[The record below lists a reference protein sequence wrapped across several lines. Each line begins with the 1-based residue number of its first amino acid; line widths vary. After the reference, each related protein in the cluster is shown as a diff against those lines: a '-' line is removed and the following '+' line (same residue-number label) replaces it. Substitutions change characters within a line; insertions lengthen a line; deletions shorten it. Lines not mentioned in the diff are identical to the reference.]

1 MPNAKLEIYEPD
13 ATTNLVT
20 NPRLTINTTG
30 YTASGSA
37 ISRTLTRARWGLAS
51 LLVNTNGAGLLEG
64 VYFSVNPGTQ
74 NQPYAG
80 SLYARGSGTVRARL
94 RDATNGIEFISERVS
109 LDDRHWVRLEVLGR
123 TGGAVSA
130 DLRLYVETVG
140 SIQDVV
146 FYADGF
152 QIEAQHYVS
161 SYCDGDLED
170 DLPRHAGDRYFRWTG
185 TKHETTSTRSDRF
198 RPAGRPRQIELADV
212 GVYVTQ
218 ASGLGMAPVLLN
230 IQRLGAQD
238 GSEVQSYRTQDRVL
252 QMVFWARKDPQSAV
266 CTPASLR
273 ELHLLRERLE
283 TLIKPDR
290 SHGAQPFLL
299 RYLDGPDSLEVFAHY
314 ESGLEF
320 DGDLRFPYHNSF
332 GVRMLAVRPYWI
344 SDSQDVLQLTAN
356 QQVANADSIIARID
370 GRWQALGGGT
380 TNGEVRDIAVHPNG
394 DVYVVGTFIGI
405 DAPAPIDNIT
415 RGIAR
420 WNGSAWESCADGLD
434 DGSAFQ
440 IAIAPDGTVYV
451 AGDFDEFGGVVCNNV
466 ARYDPVTNTVTAL
479 GSGPGLSDLA
489 NSVAV
494 DRDGIVYFGG
504 AFTQTF
510 GGGLT
515 LNLITRYDPV
525 ANTFAAMGPGPGLD
539 NSAPPDRV
547 LGITIDL
554 DGLTPFLNGLFDR
567 NFGGSAGELRGVAI
581 YDFATNSFDEPGDDG
596 ATSNDVRRTAISP
609 DGKFYAGGF
618 FTHIGVSDAASVAV
632 YTRQDWLPLGRQGDG
647 VGVGGIGG
655 LRNIKVSEKNRVIL
669 GGDFSQATG
678 AEFARFVASWNGTS
692 FSHLDLELP
701 GPINEVHGILLLGD
715 DIYLGHEIIDVASL
729 ASAIQ
734 TVTNRGRASSGAVLE
749 VLGPARLLWL
759 ENQTTGHV
767 IRMDLEVQA
776 GERVMIDLR
785 PGMHKAISDFRGNVA
800 AGILRDS
807 DVGGFKLIPGDNRIA
822 FFAVGTTGET
832 EISLRWGIRHWSFD
846 DIAWAQNTG

>member
-1 MPNAKLEIYEPD
+1 MGTAKLEIYEPD
-13 ATTNLVT
+13 ATTNLVL
-20 NPRLTINTTG
+20 NPRLTVNATG
-30 YTASGSA
+30 YTASGSS
-37 ISRTLTRARWGLAS
+37 ISRTLARARWGLAS

-64 VYFSVNPGTQ
+64 VYFSINPTTQ

-80 SLYARGSGTVRARL
+80 SLYARGTGTVRARL
-94 RDATNGIEFISERVS
+94 RDATNGIEFVSERVS
-109 LDDRHWVRLEVLGR
+109 LDDRHWTRLEVLGR

-130 DLRLYVETVG
+130 DLRLYAETVG
-140 SIQDVV
+140 SIQDVD

-152 QIEAQHYVS
+152 QIEARHYVT

-185 TKHETTSTRSDRF
+185 TKHESTSTRSDRF

-238 GSEVQSYRTQDRVL
+238 GSEVQSFRAQDRVL

-283 TLIKPDR
+283 NLIKPDR

-356 QQVANADSIIARID
+356 QQIPESNCLIARID
-370 GRWQALGGGT
+370 GEWQALGTGA
-380 TNGEVRDIAVHPNG
+380 NGEVRDFAVHPNG
-394 DVYVVGTFIGI
+394 DIYMVGAFTAVGGM
-405 DAPAPIDNIT
+405 AST

-420 WNGSAWESCADGLD
+420 WNGSSWESVGGGLD
-434 DGSAFQ
+434 DGVAYQ
-440 IAIAPDGTVYV
+440 VAIGHDGTVFL
-451 AGDFDEFGGVVCNNV
+451 AGDFDSVGGVTCNNA
-466 ARYDPVTNTVTAL
+466 ARYNPTTDTWSTM
-479 GSGPGLSDLA
+479 GSGPGLDDLA
-489 NSVAV
+489 LAVAV
-494 DRDGIVYFGG
+494 DKDRNVYFGG
-504 AFTQTF
+504 GFANTF
-510 GGGLT
+510 GGGT
-515 LNLITRYDPV
+515 ALNLITRWNLGT
-525 ANTFAAMGPGPGLD
+525 NTFLAMGTGPGL
-539 NSAPPDRV
+539 NLSAGGGRV
-547 LGITIDL
+547 RGITIDL
-554 DGLTPFLNGLFDR
+554 DGEVPFITGLFDR
-567 NFGGSAGELRGVAI
+567 ATGGVAGDLRGVAT
-581 YDFATNSFDEPGDDG
+581 YDFTTNAFDEPGDDG
-596 ATSNDVRRTAISP
+596 ATSNDVRRSDLSP
-609 DGKFYAGGF
+609 DGKFYVGGF
-618 FTHIGVSDAASVAV
+618 FTHIGVSDADAVAV

-647 VGVGGIGG
+647 IIGG
-655 LRNIKVSEKNRVIL
+655 VSGVVRNIKVSHKNRLVF
-669 GGDFSQATG
+669 GGDFDQVTG
-678 AEFARFVASWNGTS
+678 SEFASFVASWNGTS

-701 GPINEVHGILLLGD
+701 GPTNEVHGILLLDD
-715 DIYLGHEIIDVASL
+715 DIYLGHEISGVAAL

-767 IRMDLEVQA
+767 IRMDLIVQT

-785 PGMHKAISDFRGNVA
+785 AGMHKAISDFRGNVA
-800 AGILRDS
+800 SGILRDS
-807 DVGGFKLIPGDNRIA
+807 DVGGFKLLPGDNRIA
-822 FFAVGTTGET
+822 FFAVNTRGTT
-832 EISLRWGIRHWSFD
+832 EISLRWDIRHWSFD

>member
-1 MPNAKLEIYEPD
+1 MGNAKLEIYEPD

-20 NPRLTINTTG
+20 NPRLTVNTTG
-30 YTASGSA
+30 YTASGSS
-37 ISRTLTRARWGLAS
+37 ISRTLARARWGLAS

-64 VYFSVNPGTQ
+64 VYFSVNPATQ

-80 SLYARGSGTVRARL
+80 SLYARGTGTIRARL
-94 RDATNGIEFISERVS
+94 RDATNGIEFVSDRVS

-130 DLRLYVETVG
+130 DLRLYVETIG
-140 SIQDVV
+140 SIQDVD

-152 QIEAQHYVS
+152 QIEAKHYVS

-185 TKHETTSTRSDRF
+185 TKHESTSTRSDRF

-238 GSEVQSYRTQDRVL
+238 GSEVQSFRAQDRVL

-283 TLIKPDR
+283 ALIKPDR

-344 SDSQDVLQLTAN
+344 SDSQDVLQLIAN
-356 QQVANADSIIARID
+356 QQVPNSNCVIARID
-370 GRWQALGGGT
+370 GEWQASGT
-380 TNGEVRDIAVHPNG
+380 GANGEVRDFAVHPNG
-394 DVYVVGTFIGI
+394 DIYMVGAFTAVGGV
-405 DAPAPIDNIT
+405 AST

-420 WNGSAWESCADGLD
+420 WNGSSWESVGGGLD
-434 DGSAFQ
+434 DGVAYQ
-440 IAIAPDGTVYV
+440 VAIGHDGTVFL
-451 AGDFDEFGGVVCNNV
+451 AGDFDSVGGVTCNNA
-466 ARYDPVTNTVTAL
+466 ARYNPTTDTWSTM
-479 GSGPGLSDLA
+479 GSGPGLDDLA
-489 NSVAV
+489 LAVAV
-494 DRDGIVYFGG
+494 DKDRNVYFGG
-504 AFTQTF
+504 GFANTF
-510 GGGLT
+510 GGGT
-515 LNLITRYDPV
+515 ALNLITRWNLGT
-525 ANTFAAMGPGPGLD
+525 NTFLAMGTGPGL
-539 NSAPPDRV
+539 NLSAGGGRV
-547 LGITIDL
+547 RGITIDL
-554 DGLTPFLNGLFDR
+554 DGEVPFITGLFDR
-567 NFGGSAGELRGVAI
+567 ATGGVAGDLRGVAT
-581 YDFATNSFDEPGDDG
+581 YDFTANAFDEPGDDG
-596 ATSNDVRRTAISP
+596 ATSNDVRRSDLSP

-618 FTHIGVSDAASVAV
+618 FTHIGVSDADAVAV

-647 VGVGGIGG
+647 IIGG
-655 LRNIKVSEKNRVIL
+655 VSGVVRNIKVSHKNRLVF
-669 GGDFSQATG
+669 GGDFDQVTG
-678 AEFARFVASWNGTS
+678 SEFASFVASWNGTS

-701 GPINEVHGILLLGD
+701 GPTNEVHGILLLDD
-715 DIYLGHEIIDVASL
+715 DIYLGHEISGVAAL

-767 IRMDLEVQA
+767 IRMDLIVQT

-785 PGMHKAISDFRGNVA
+785 AGMHKAISDFRGNVA
-800 AGILRDS
+800 SGILRDS
-807 DVGGFKLIPGDNRIA
+807 DVGGFKLLPGDNRIA
-822 FFAVGTTGET
+822 FFAVNTRGTT
-832 EISLRWGIRHWSFD
+832 EISLRWDIRHWSFD

>member
-1 MPNAKLEIYEPD
+1 MGNAKLEIYEPD

-20 NPRLTINTTG
+20 NPRLTVNTTG
-30 YTASGSA
+30 YTASGSS
-37 ISRTLTRARWGLAS
+37 ISRTLARARWGLAS

-64 VYFSVNPGTQ
+64 VYFSVNPATQ

-80 SLYARGSGTVRARL
+80 SLYARGTGTIRARL
-94 RDATNGIEFISERVS
+94 RDATNGIEFVSDRVS

-130 DLRLYVETVG
+130 DLRLYVETIG
-140 SIQDVV
+140 SIQDVD

-152 QIEAQHYVS
+152 QIEAKHYVS

-185 TKHETTSTRSDRF
+185 TKHESTSTRSDRF

-238 GSEVQSYRTQDRVL
+238 GSEVQSFRAQDRVL

-283 TLIKPDR
+283 ALIKPDR

-344 SDSQDVLQLTAN
+344 SDSQDVLQLIAN
-356 QQVANADSIIARID
+356 QQVPNSNCVIARID
-370 GRWQALGGGT
+370 GEWQALGTGA
-380 TNGEVRDIAVHPNG
+380 NGEVRDFAVHPNG
-394 DVYVVGTFIGI
+394 DIYMVGAFTAVGGV
-405 DAPAPIDNIT
+405 AST

-420 WNGSAWESCADGLD
+420 WNGSSWESVGGGLD
-434 DGSAFQ
+434 DGVAYQ
-440 IAIAPDGTVYV
+440 VAIGHDGTVFL
-451 AGDFDEFGGVVCNNV
+451 AGDFDSVGGVTCNNA
-466 ARYDPVTNTVTAL
+466 ARYNPTTDTWSTM
-479 GSGPGLSDLA
+479 GSGPGLDDLA
-489 NSVAV
+489 LAVAV
-494 DRDGIVYFGG
+494 DKDRNVYFGG
-504 AFTQTF
+504 GFANTF
-510 GGGLT
+510 GGGT
-515 LNLITRYDPV
+515 ALNLITRWNLGT
-525 ANTFAAMGPGPGLD
+525 NTFLAMGTGPGL
-539 NSAPPDRV
+539 NLSAGGGRV
-547 LGITIDL
+547 RGITIDL
-554 DGLTPFLNGLFDR
+554 DGEVPFITGLFDR
-567 NFGGSAGELRGVAI
+567 ATGGVAGDLRGVAT
-581 YDFATNSFDEPGDDG
+581 YDFTTNAFDEPGDDG
-596 ATSNDVRRTAISP
+596 ATSNDVRRSDLSP
-609 DGKFYAGGF
+609 DGKFYVGGF
-618 FTHIGVSDAASVAV
+618 FTHIGVSDADAVAV

-647 VGVGGIGG
+647 IIGG
-655 LRNIKVSEKNRVIL
+655 VSGVVRNIKVSHKNRLVF
-669 GGDFSQATG
+669 GGDFDQVTG
-678 AEFARFVASWNGTS
+678 SEFASFVASWNGTS

-701 GPINEVHGILLLGD
+701 GPTNEVHGILLLDD
-715 DIYLGHEIIDVASL
+715 DIYLGHEISGVAAL

-767 IRMDLEVQA
+767 IRMDLIVQT

-785 PGMHKAISDFRGNVA
+785 AGMHKAISDFRGNVA
-800 AGILRDS
+800 SGILRDS
-807 DVGGFKLIPGDNRIA
+807 DVGGFKLLPGDNRIA
-822 FFAVGTTGET
+822 FFAVNTRGTT
-832 EISLRWGIRHWSFD
+832 EISLRWDIRHWSFD

>member
-1 MPNAKLEIYEPD
+1 MGNAKLEIYEPD
-13 ATTNLVT
+13 ATINLVL
-20 NPRLTINTTG
+20 NPRLTVNTTG
-30 YTASGSA
+30 YTASGSS
-37 ISRTLTRARWGLAS
+37 ISRTLARARWGLAS

-64 VYFSVNPGTQ
+64 VYFSVNPAVS

-94 RDATNGIEFISERVS
+94 RDATNGIEFVSERVT

-130 DLRLYVETVG
+130 DLRLYAETVG
-140 SIQDVV
+140 SIQDVD

-152 QIEAQHYVS
+152 QIEAKHYVS

-185 TKHETTSTRSDRF
+185 TKHESTSTRSDRL
-198 RPAGRPRQIELADV
+198 RPAGRPRQIELADIE
-212 GVYVTQ
+212 VYVTQ

-238 GSEVQSYRTQDRVL
+238 GSEVQSFRAQDRVL

-266 CTPASLR
+266 CSPASLR

-283 TLIKPDR
+283 NLIKPDR

-356 QQVANADSIIARID
+356 QSIPNSNCLIARID
-370 GRWQALGGGT
+370 GEWQALGTGA
-380 TNGEVRDIAVHPNG
+380 NSEVRDFAVHPNG
-394 DVYVVGTFIGI
+394 DIYMVGAFTAVDGV
-405 DAPAPIDNIT
+405 AST

-420 WNGSAWESCADGLD
+420 WNGSSWESAGGGLD
-434 DGSAFQ
+434 DGVAYQ
-440 IAIAPDGTVYV
+440 VAIGPDGTVFL
-451 AGDFDEFGGVVCNNV
+451 AGDFDNIAAVARNNV
-466 ARYDPVTNTVTAL
+466 ARYNPATDTWSSM
-479 GSGPGLSDLA
+479 GSGPGLDDLA
-489 NSVAV
+489 LAVAV
-494 DRDGIVYFGG
+494 DKDRNVYFGG
-504 AFTQTF
+504 GFANTF
-510 GGGLT
+510 GGGT
-515 LNLITRYDPV
+515 ALNLITRWNPDT
-525 ANTFAAMGPGPGLD
+525 NTFLAMGTGPGL
-539 NSAPPDRV
+539 NLSAGGGRV
-547 LGITIDL
+547 RGITIDL
-554 DGLTPFLNGLFDR
+554 DGEVPFITGLFDR
-567 NFGGSAGELRGVAI
+567 ATGGVAGDLRGVAT
-581 YDFATNSFDEPGDDG
+581 YNFTANSFDEPGDDG
-596 ATSNDVRRTAISP
+596 ATSNDVRRSDLSP
-609 DGKFYAGGF
+609 DGKFYVGGF
-618 FTHIGVSDAASVAV
+618 FTHIGVSDADSVAV

-647 VGVGGIGG
+647 IIGG
-655 LRNIKVSEKNRVIL
+655 VSGVVRNIKVSHKNRLVF
-669 GGDFSQATG
+669 GGDFDQVTG
-678 AEFARFVASWNGTS
+678 AEFATFAASWNGTS

-701 GPINEVHGILLLGD
+701 GPTNEVHGILLLDD
-715 DIYLGHEIIDVASL
+715 DIYLGHEISGVASL

-734 TVTNRGRASSGAVLE
+734 TVTNRGRASAGAVLE

-767 IRMDLEVQA
+767 IRMDLIVQT
-776 GERVMIDLR
+776 GERVTIDLR
-785 PGMHKAISDFRGNVA
+785 PGMHKAVSDFRGNVSS
-800 AGILRDS
+800 GILRDS
-807 DVGGFKLIPGDNRIA
+807 DVGGFKLIPGDNQIA
-822 FFAVGTTGET
+822 FFAVDTTGTT